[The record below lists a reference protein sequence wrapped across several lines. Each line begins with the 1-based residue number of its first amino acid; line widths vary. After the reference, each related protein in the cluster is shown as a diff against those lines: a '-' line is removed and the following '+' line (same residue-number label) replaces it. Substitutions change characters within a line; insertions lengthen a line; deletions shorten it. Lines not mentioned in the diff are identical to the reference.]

1 MKKTLM
7 AVVGAA
13 IALTACNNSSDKNV
27 KTIEQVDY
35 TAVDIPDFVADSA
48 YRYIGEQLAFGP
60 RVPGTKEHKQCAQ
73 YLTSKMQQWADTV
86 YVQDF
91 NTVLWDGKT
100 VKGTNIIAS
109 FDPANPNRVLLAA
122 HWDSRAYADHDP
134 NPDNHHKA
142 IPGANDGASGVG
154 LTVEVSKALETAYQT
169 LLYQLG
175 MVSTGGNKRGFLKS
189 QRKLGQEEI
198 NTLKQAWKNL
208 YGNNTENV
216 VVLNNGLE
224 FQEASNSAVETQLN
238 ESKKT
243 LQDEINSLFHLYPDD
258 FDRTFKEAIYPIVKA
273 FETALNRDLLLEK
286 EKKNHF
292 FEFDVKEI
300 IRASLKERYESY
312 KLAKETGFL
321 TINEI
326 RRYENLNYVE
336 GLDVVNV
343 GLGAVLY
350 DTNTHQYYTPNTGT
364 VGTTEVEMNDMLEGH
379 EEAQEFEASGN
390 SASE

>member
-154 LTVEVSKALETAYQT
+154 VLMEMARNMQAKRPGVGVDIIFFDAEDQGIPEFETRYQDNTWCLGAQHWAKTPHVMFYRAKYGILLDMVGNANPRYTKEEVSRTFAPGLMNRVWDVANQLGYSSSFVNENTPAILDDHLYVNQIAQIPMVDIVQNQPGVSFFEHWHTMNDNMDVIDKQALKQVAHVVLTVVYSE
-169 LLYQLG
+169 
-175 MVSTGGNKRGFLKS
+175 
-189 QRKLGQEEI
+189 
-198 NTLKQAWKNL
+198 KN
-208 YGNNTENV
+208 
-216 VVLNNGLE
+216 
-224 FQEASNSAVETQLN
+224 
-238 ESKKT
+238 
-243 LQDEINSLFHLYPDD
+243 
-258 FDRTFKEAIYPIVKA
+258 
-273 FETALNRDLLLEK
+273 
-286 EKKNHF
+286 
-292 FEFDVKEI
+292 
-300 IRASLKERYESY
+300 
-312 KLAKETGFL
+312 
-321 TINEI
+321 
-326 RRYENLNYVE
+326 
-336 GLDVVNV
+336 
-343 GLGAVLY
+343 
-350 DTNTHQYYTPNTGT
+350 
-364 VGTTEVEMNDMLEGH
+364 
-379 EEAQEFEASGN
+379 
-390 SASE
+390 